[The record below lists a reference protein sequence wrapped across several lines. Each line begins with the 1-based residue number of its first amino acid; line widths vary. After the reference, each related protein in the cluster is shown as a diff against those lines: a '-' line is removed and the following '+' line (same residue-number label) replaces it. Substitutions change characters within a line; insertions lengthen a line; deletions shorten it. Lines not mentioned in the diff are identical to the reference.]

1 MCQHLGHQYSI
12 HLCLL
17 YYFDDS
23 GSSLNFFIVQ
33 ILENTANVHIV
44 KLMLIPDF
52 SNSLR
57 KFLLQ

>member
-1 MCQHLGHQYSI
+1 MCQRLGHQYSI
-12 HLCLL
+12 HLCLP

-23 GSSLNFFIVQ
+23 SSSLNFSVAQ
-33 ILENTANVHIV
+33 LLENTAIAHIV

-52 SNSLR
+52 SKSLK